1 MKSTDFNNIFISGQ
15 TGAIDAG
22 KLGLA
27 YLQLPPMER
36 RVSFHPKPGFARAA
50 IVLML
55 LAGGAPASGQDGGA
69 PAAPG
74 VFEAA
79 RVRLQDAETQRTLT
93 DEGRLLYQ
101 KDRIKLDGFQYCGQ
115 AVALAERG
123 EFRQS
128 IQAASKAL
136 VIGQQQDKASL
147 VAAAKRD
154 LAITYSYA
162 GDLKRAEEYARAALE
177 GAEGAKPAIA
187 GPALKTLG
195 DVAVRAGNYAEA
207 IEHYR
212 KAETAASDKFR
223 PLVAISLANAY
234 VASGQLEQARSQYRQ
249 LGQPIAA
256 LAAAYQRGLANLSLA
271 EGNYPAALAG
281 FTAVVN
287 DAGGSDAA
295 YHRLWGQ
302 EGIGRTLVLMNDKA
316 GARKAYL
323 AAVRS
328 SEAMRS
334 RFRSEEF
341 KSGLFGDVQ
350 QIFDRAIALSMAAGE
365 VEAAWA
371 LSEQSRS
378 RALLD
383 VVRDR
388 VATSASA
395 TPLDSGPLAGP
406 ALRGVLLPGE
416 AIVQF
421 HTLDDYVVAWVAR
434 SSGVRGYRI
443 ERSRKDLSNEVDAF
457 RQAVFSRKP
466 VARALGERLHAWL
479 LAPLQLAAGE
489 QLLIVPHDS
498 LHYLPFQALYDA
510 GTKAYLIERH
520 ALAFAPS
527 ASVAFQLV
535 KRGAIRS
542 GPLVAFGN
550 PGTDEKFALP
560 DAEREVK
567 LIGALFAEPSIFIKA
582 DATKRRFRDSAALA
596 GILHVAA
603 HAEVD
608 VIDPLQSRI
617 LLAPEG
623 DDLGFLEAREVYGL
637 NLDKVSLVT
646 LSACESGLGRIAR
659 GDEIMGF
666 TRSFLAAGA
675 SGLLVSL
682 WPVADDSTELLM
694 TTLYGELAK
703 GKPAALAMQAAQLTV
718 MRRAKFAHPFFWA
731 PFDLVGDWRMQI
743 RNAKPAQ
750 SVAAFNDGR

>member
-1 MKSTDFNNIFISGQ
+1 MAFDLARSVLPIILALYAVSDVAWGASEAVAPGKAVSTFD
-15 TGAIDAG
+15 
-22 KLGLA
+22 K
-27 YLQLPPMER
+27 
-36 RVSFHPKPGFARAA
+36 ARARQ
-50 IVLML
+50 
-55 LAGGAPASGQDGGA
+55 QDS
-69 PAAPG
+69 
-74 VFEAA
+74 
-79 RVRLQDAETQRTLT
+79 ETLRSLT

-115 AVALAERG
+115 AIALAERG

-136 VIGQQQDKASL
+136 IIGQQQNNGKL
-147 VAAAKRD
+147 VASAKRD

-162 GDLKRAEEYARAALE
+162 GDLEQAAHYAREALAEPDGAA
-177 GAEGAKPAIA
+177 PAIA
-187 GPALKTLG
+187 GPSLKTLG
-195 DVAVRAGNYAEA
+195 DVYARKGNYAEA
-207 IEHYR
+207 INYYQ

-234 VASGQLEQARSQYRQ
+234 MLNQQLAESRSLYQRI
-249 LGQPIAA
+249 GQPDATLRSA
-256 LAAAYQRGLANLSLA
+256 FQRGLANLSLA
-271 EGNYPAALAG
+271 EKDYPAALKL

-287 DAGGSDAA
+287 DAAGSDAA

-302 EGIGRTLVLMNDKA
+302 EGVARTLLLMNDKA
-316 GARKAYL
+316 GARNAYL
-323 AAVRS
+323 AAVQT
-328 SEAMRS
+328 SETIRT

-341 KSGLFGDVQ
+341 KVGLFGDVQ
-350 QIFDRAIALSMAAGE
+350 QIFDRAIALSMDAGDH
-365 VEAAWA
+365 AGAWA

-383 VVRDR
+383 IVRDR
-388 VATSASA
+388 VALRVTAAPPDTAPMAVA
-395 TPLDSGPLAGP
+395 TAG
-406 ALRGVLLPGE
+406 AVLRQGE

-421 HTLDDYVVAWVAR
+421 HTLDEQVLAWVIR
-434 SSGVRGYRI
+434 PGGVRGYRI
-443 ERSRKDLSNEVDAF
+443 ERSRKDLAADVDAF
-457 RQAVFSRKP
+457 RQAIFTRSAKTRES
-466 VARALGERLHAWL
+466 GERLHAL
-479 LAPLQLAAGE
+479 LIAPLQLAPGE

-498 LHYLPFQALYDA
+498 LHYLPFQALRGAD
-510 GTKAYLIERH
+510 GYLIERH

-527 ASVAFQLV
+527 ASVALQLV
-535 KRGAIRS
+535 KRSAVQGGR
-542 GPLVAFGN
+542 LVAFGN
-550 PGTDEKFALP
+550 PGTDEKLALP
-560 DAEREVK
+560 NAEREVS
-567 LIGALFAEPSIFIKA
+567 LIAGLFPDRQIFMRA
-582 DATKRRFRDSAALA
+582 DASKRQFRDSVNSA

-623 DDLGFLEAREVYGL
+623 NDLGFLEAREVYGL

-666 TRSFLAAGA
+666 TRSFLTAGA

-682 WPVADDSTELLM
+682 WPVADDSTEMLM

-703 GKPAALAMQAAQLTV
+703 GKPAAVAMQTAQIAVLK
-718 MRRAKFAHPFFWA
+718 RARFSHPFFWA

-743 RNAKPAQ
+743 RTDK
-750 SVAAFNDGR
+750 SI

>member
-1 MKSTDFNNIFISGQ
+1 VFFHLNAGPLRV
-15 TGAIDAG
+15 AIA
-22 KLGLA
+22 
-27 YLQLPPMER
+27 
-36 RVSFHPKPGFARAA
+36 
-50 IVLML
+50 LML
-55 LAGGAPASGQDGGA
+55 FANAAQAGQDNAA
-69 PAAPG
+69 PAAPT
-74 VFEAA
+74 VFDAA
-79 RVRLQDAETQRTLT
+79 RARLQDAETLRTLT

-101 KDRIKLDGFQYCGQ
+101 KERIKLDGFQYCGQ

-136 VIGQQQDKASL
+136 VIGQQQDNASL
-147 VAAAKRD
+147 VVAAKRD
-154 LAITYSYA
+154 LAITYNYA
-162 GDLKRAEEYARAALE
+162 GDLKRAEQYAHEALV

-195 DVAVRAGNYAEA
+195 DVAARSGKYAEA
-207 IEHYR
+207 IAHYR
-212 KAETAASDKFR
+212 KAESAASDKFR
-223 PLVAISLANAY
+223 PLVRISLANAY
-234 VASGQLEQARSQYRQ
+234 VLNQQLPQARSLYQQ
-249 LGQPIAA
+249 IGQPDAA
-256 LAAAYQRGLANLSLA
+256 LAAPFKRGLANLDLA
-271 EGNYPAALAG
+271 EGNYPAALAL
-281 FTAVVN
+281 FTEVVKQ
-287 DAGGSDAA
+287 AGGSDAA

-302 EGIGRTLVLMNDKA
+302 EGIGRTLVLMNDQA
-316 GARKAYL
+316 GARNAYL
-323 AAVRS
+323 EAVRS

-388 VATSASA
+388 VALRA
-395 TPLDSGPLAGP
+395 TAVRLDAEPVAAA
-406 ALRGVLLPGE
+406 ALRQMLRTGE
-416 AIVQF
+416 AIVEF
-421 HTLDDYVVAWVAR
+421 HTLDDQLIAWVAR
-434 SSGVRGYRI
+434 PSGVRGYRI
-443 ERSRKDLSNEVDAF
+443 DRSRKDLAADIDAF
-457 RQAVFSRKP
+457 RQAIFTRKP
-466 VARALGERLHAWL
+466 GASELGLRLHAL
-479 LAPLQLAAGE
+479 LIEPLQLAPGE
-489 QLLIVPHDS
+489 QLLIVPHDA
-498 LHYLPFQALYDA
+498 LHYLPFQALRNAD
-510 GTKAYLIERH
+510 GYLIERH

-527 ASVAFQLV
+527 AGVAVQLAR
-535 KRGAIRS
+535 RGATQGGR
-542 GPLVAFGN
+542 LVAFGN
-550 PGTDEKFALP
+550 PGIDEKFALP
-560 DAEREVK
+560 DAEREVN
-567 LIGALFAEPSIFIKA
+567 LIGALFPDTKIFVKA
-582 DATKRRFRDSAALA
+582 AASKRQFRDSAAGA

-617 LLAPEG
+617 LLAPDG
-623 DDLGFLEAREVYGL
+623 DDLGYLEAREVYGL
-637 NLDKVSLVT
+637 NLDNVSLVT

-666 TRSFLAAGA
+666 TRSFLTAGA

-703 GKPAALAMQAAQLTV
+703 GKSAAIAMQTAQVTV
-718 MRRAKFAHPFFWA
+718 LRRAKFAQPFFWA

-743 RNAKPAQ
+743 RGAKAI
-750 SVAAFNDGR
+750 